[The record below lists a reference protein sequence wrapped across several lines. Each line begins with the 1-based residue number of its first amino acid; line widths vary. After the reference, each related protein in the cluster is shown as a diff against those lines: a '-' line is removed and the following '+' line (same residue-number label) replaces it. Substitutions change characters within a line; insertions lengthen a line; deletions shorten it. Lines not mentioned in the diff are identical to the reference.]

1 MVVDDNKIIDIET
14 RLAHQEVTLQELN
27 DAMSSQQAQ
36 IMDLERLCKTLI
48 DRVRALSEGDINSG
62 EEKPPHY

>member
-1 MVVDDNKIIDIET
+1 MDDDKTIDIES

-36 IMDLERLCKTLI
+36 IMELERLCKSLI
-48 DRVRALSEGDINSG
+48 DRVRALSEGDIDSD

>member
-1 MVVDDNKIIDIET
+1 MDDNKIIDIET

>member
-1 MVVDDNKIIDIET
+1 MDDDKLIDIET
-14 RLAHQEVTLQELN
+14 RLTHQEGTLQELN

-36 IMDLERLCKTLI
+36 IMELERLCKSLI
-48 DRVRALSEGDINSG
+48 DRVRALSEDDIDGS